1 MDYVKPLS
9 EEKIKLYLS
18 NYADDYL
25 RRAFVYFRY
34 FLDYNI
40 KFESEKT
47 TFSQMNGIKFRSKTD
62 SNRVIKLSDF
72 SDEDKRDFLN
82 HIVDYLGIEKIG
94 KYFIFREIY
103 LLYFDNNFYYLLEA
117 TKNGII
123 TKYKGENEQMRI
135 LELKEGSNR
144 GIIQKNSTPK
154 YVKKWDYL

>member
-25 RRAFVYFRY
+25 RRAFVYFRF
-34 FLDYNI
+34 FLDCNI

-47 TFSQMNGIKFRSKTD
+47 FSQMNGIEFHSEID
-62 SNRVIKLSDF
+62 SNRVIKLSNF

-94 KYFIFREIY
+94 KYLIFREIY
-103 LLYFDNNFYYLLEA
+103 LFYFDNDFYYLLEA

-123 TKYKGENEQMRI
+123 VQYKGENEQWRR

-144 GIIQKNSTPK
+144 GIIQKNNTPK
-154 YVKKWDYL
+154 YVKKWDF

>member
-9 EEKIKLYLS
+9 EEKINLYLS

-47 TFSQMNGIKFRSKTD
+47 TFSQMNGIKFRSKKD
-62 SNRVIKLSDF
+62 PNRVIELSDF
-72 SDEDKRDFLN
+72 SYGDKRDFLN

-94 KYFIFREIY
+94 KYFIFREIN
-103 LLYFDNNFYYLLEA
+103 LLYFDTNFYYLLES

-144 GIIQKNSTPK
+144 GIIKQNNTPK
-154 YVKKWDYL
+154 YVKKWDY